1 MDSPEILRLRV
12 SCDST
17 APGIVRKA
25 LEAVAPIDGVKDD
38 ARLLASELVTNA
50 VVHSAGGSD
59 DTIEVFARLGRDR
72 LTIAV
77 HDPGFSDRTPQ
88 SPSRDDDGMGLRI
101 VEEIARRWGTE
112 RPDGLLVWA
121 ELEL

>member
-1 MDSPEILRLRV
+1 MDSLEILRLQV
-12 SCDST
+12 SCDNA
-17 APGIVRKA
+17 APGVVRKA

-50 VVHSAGGSD
+50 VVHSARGSND
-59 DTIEVFARLGRDR
+59 MIEVFARLGRDR

-77 HDPGFSDRTPQ
+77 HDPGFSNRTPR
-88 SPSRDDDGMGLRI
+88 SPSPDDDGMGLRI
-101 VEEIARRWGTE
+101 VQELAHRWGME

>member
-1 MDSPEILRLRV
+1 MDSPEILRLEV

-17 APGIVRKA
+17 APGVVRKA
-25 LEAVAPIDGVKDD
+25 IDAVAPIDGVKAD

-50 VVHSAGGSD
+50 VVHSACGSD
-59 DTIEVFARLGRDR
+59 DTIEVFARLGPDR

-77 HDPGFSDRTPQ
+77 HDPGLSDCTPR
-88 SPSRDDDGMGLRI
+88 SPSPDDDRMGLRI
-101 VEEIARRWGTE
+101 VEQIASRWGAE